1 MFEVR
6 QTNTMRRSLFSM
18 LKVTY
23 HASVQKVRSSHRN
36 AVWAIMTSIL
46 QVGMFVAN
54 MVPGFII
61 SMFDWN
67 PLFHIIDQMRGA
79 VFVNYFP
86 HHTNCEYPL
95 YVACGLLIIGLMAE
109 FFTTKR
115 ASMSWDMGR

>member
-1 MFEVR
+1 MTRFV
-6 QTNTMRRSLFSM
+6 QQAYMRINM
-18 LKVTY
+18 V
-23 HASVQKVRSSHRN
+23 ASGK
-36 AVWAIMTSIL
+36 
-46 QVGMFVAN
+46 MFVAN
-54 MVPGFII
+54 IVPGFII

-67 PLFHIIDQMRGA
+67 PLFHIVDQMRGA

-86 HHTNCEYPL
+86 HHTNWKYPL